1 MRKPVGI
8 LLIFLLCLSA
18 AGLLLTNTL
27 HYIHPAGMTQLTP
40 AAAADLLLQQHL
52 LFQYSFLPRIAVALL
67 AGAALG
73 LAGWLCQLLLKNP
86 LAEPATLGIASG
98 AQLGL
103 TLATLLGGGVLAGQG
118 FSLAGATVSMLIIF
132 ALSRQRQLSTLT
144 LLLTGL
150 LIGLFCSALQNGLT
164 LFRHEQLQDLF
175 IWSSG
180 NLAQND
186 WSVARR
192 LAPVLVLTTL
202 VALLFSRALNLLRLS
217 DTLVDSLGGSSQ
229 KIRLGGLAL
238 VTLLSGWTV
247 SQAGIIGFIGLF
259 APQICRLYPH
269 QRFISHMLRVMLFG
283 ALILLICD
291 QLSILAESAGYQFT
305 AGNITAIGGIPLML
319 WIIARARFVTAPD
332 LQTPIRRT
340 LSMNGK
346 KVTLLVLLMVS
357 VALFCFAVQR
367 NASGLTFSLQ
377 DPLAFRWP
385 RALVAG
391 SCGGLLAIAG
401 VILQRLTANPLAS
414 PEVLGVNSGAAC
426 GVVLMLLFFPAS
438 AGIAMFP
445 AALAGAL
452 LSLGIIICFA
462 LGRQTSSSR
471 ILLAGTALSALSAAV
486 ISILLA
492 SGAPNASQIISWL
505 SGSSWGAMPQMALT
519 GLLLLVVALPV
530 ALLFS
535 RWLTLL
541 TLGREVASS
550 LGIALQPVTAVLLIF
565 CAVLS
570 ACATLLLGPMSFI
583 GLLAP
588 RMVSQTGLRSM
599 TVALPV
605 AAVTGAVLMMVA
617 DTLGRLV
624 IFPFQIPAGIMAV
637 LLGTPLFIG
646 LLCGRK
652 RNG

>member
-1 MRKPVGI
+1 MRKSVGI
-8 LLIFLLCLSA
+8 LLMLLLCLSA
-18 AGLLLTNTL
+18 VGLLLTNTL
-27 HYIHPAGMTQLTP
+27 HYVHPAGLAQLPP
-40 AAAADLLLQQHL
+40 AAAADLRLQQHL

-118 FSLAGATVSMLIIF
+118 FSLAGAMVSMLIIF

-186 WSVARR
+186 WSVAHR
-192 LAPVLVLTTL
+192 LAPVLILTTL
-202 VALLFSRALNLLRLS
+202 LTLLFSRALNLLRLS

-269 QRFISHMLRVMLFG
+269 QRFIRHMLRVMLFG

-332 LQTPIRRT
+332 LRTSIHRT

-346 KVTLLVLLMVS
+346 KSTLLVLLMVS
-357 VALFCFAVQR
+357 VALFCFAIQR
-367 NASGLTFSLQ
+367 NASGLTFSVH

-385 RALVAG
+385 RAMVAG

-438 AGIAMFP
+438 GGIAMFP

-505 SGSSWGAMPQMALT
+505 SGSSWGATPQMALS

-541 TLGREVASS
+541 PLGREVASS
-550 LGIALQPVTAVLLIF
+550 LGIALRPVTAVLLIF

-588 RMVSQTGLRSM
+588 RVVSQSGLRSM

-637 LLGTPLFIG
+637 LLGTPLFIW

-652 RNG
+652 RYG